1 MLELVVLILFL
12 LIGYSVAFA
21 RTLFLSWRDKTQ
33 QKTAEETASAATGS
47 HITTLLHSLGDPYEI
62 EHGTTDR
69 ALYIWK
75 FPPAQTLPKGTGL
88 FILSVTTDRGV
99 VTGFAC
105 KRQRQL

>member
-12 LIGYSVAFA
+12 LAGYSAAFA
-21 RTLFLSWRDKTQ
+21 RTLFLGWRDKRQ
-33 QKTAEETASAATGS
+33 QQAAETAATTAKGS
-47 HITTLLHSLGDPYEI
+47 PITTLIHALGDPYEI
-62 EHGTTDR
+62 EQGTTGR
-69 ALYIWK
+69 ELYIWK